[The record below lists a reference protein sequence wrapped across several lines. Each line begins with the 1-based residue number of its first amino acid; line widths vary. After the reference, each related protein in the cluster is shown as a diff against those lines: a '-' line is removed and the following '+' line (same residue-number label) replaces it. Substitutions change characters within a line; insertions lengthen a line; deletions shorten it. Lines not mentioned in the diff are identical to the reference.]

1 MSMSDDEPY
10 DADGDVSRFLH
21 CPSPEAHL
29 FPFSEPEGTLVG
41 LCQNAPA
48 TADEVQG
55 HQAPQTL
62 NAAPDLLGHQA
73 PTTTEFQGL
82 PAPQTL
88 NAAPDFGLQQEP
100 ITGFHD
106 HPAPQVLGVAPDF
119 GLQAPTTEIQGHPP
133 APDFSVPVPAIGAAE
148 HCQAPI
154 INAEQYQ
161 ASAMDVDQYYQ
172 TMAMD
177 NIQPTQMVAPEMHH
191 QAYGG
196 FPDPTPM
203 LCDGVDEASLFQANT
218 NMHMLVNG
226 VVPDPSPSVY
236 EQLIN
241 DGEVELAAILRD
253 IERGDNADAAAAGAA
268 LNDVHPVKEDVF
280 FRPIIRGQLDCSRCR
295 SVREVVCLDGNKQ
308 QGPSSPIHSIVY
320 NT

>member
-1 MSMSDDEPY
+1 
-10 DADGDVSRFLH
+10 
-21 CPSPEAHL
+21 
-29 FPFSEPEGTLVG
+29 
-41 LCQNAPA
+41 
-48 TADEVQG
+48 
-55 HQAPQTL
+55 
-62 NAAPDLLGHQA
+62 LGHQA

-218 NMHMLVNG
+218 NMHMLGNG

-253 IERGDNADAAAAGAA
+253 IERGDNANAAAAGAA